1 MEIGIMKLITGSLIF
16 IALLLSGCVTS
27 GPTKPDDPYKVDNA
41 SAFKGKQKVA
51 IGSFKIS
58 FVTFDKSS
66 SKATGGMISSGSE
79 YAKATLRAKL
89 EGVDDKTFQ
98 KITDQAYQDFTNKLK
113 QNGYTVIDRS
123 AITNAKSYANMET
136 VPNPHKQQESS
147 FKSVTGGS
155 RREAT
160 FSPTGLQLYH
170 ASSMGAA
177 PRPVP
182 HLIYSVAAEAGVPIL
197 NVHMRVHFAYFKG
210 QTKNGDDKKATVN
223 LGQVIRTEDGS
234 RVTLAAGPKSTF
246 SNPNGTIQL
255 TWGKSTS
262 TPYGVTKDATSSA
275 QKAANT
281 FSSVV
286 GMFSGGSSSAKE
298 LIITADPEKYS
309 TASLDV
315 IGRTNNGF
323 IHKMAKLR

>member
-1 MEIGIMKLITGSLIF
+1 MKLITGSLISMV
-16 IALLLSGCVTS
+16 LVLSGCVSS

-41 SAFKGKQKVA
+41 NAFEGKQKVA

-66 SKATGGMISSGSE
+66 SKATGGMMSSGSE
-79 YAKATLRAKL
+79 YAKVTLRAKL

-98 KITDQAYQDFTNKLK
+98 KITDQAYKDFTNKLEK
-113 QNGYTVIDRS
+113 SGYTVIDRS
-123 AITNAKSYANMET
+123 AITNAKSYSEMET
-136 VPNPHKQQESS
+136 VPNPHKQQASS
-147 FKSVTGGS
+147 LKSVTGGS

-160 FSPTGLQLYH
+160 FSPTGLPLYH
-170 ASSMGAA
+170 ASFMGSA
-177 PRPVP
+177 PKSVP
-182 HLIYSVAAEAGVPIL
+182 HLIYSVANESGVPIL
-197 NVHMRVHFAYFKG
+197 NVHMFVHFAYFQG
-210 QTKNGDDKKATVN
+210 QTQNGDDKKATVN
-223 LGQVIRTEDGS
+223 LGQVVRTEDGS
-234 RVTLAAGPKSTF
+234 LVALAVGHSGTF

-255 TWGKSTS
+255 TWGEST
-262 TPYGVTKDATSSA
+262 TMPYGTTKDATSGA

-309 TASLDV
+309 TAALDV
-315 IGRTNNGF
+315 IERTNGGF
-323 IHKMAKLR
+323 INKMAKLRN